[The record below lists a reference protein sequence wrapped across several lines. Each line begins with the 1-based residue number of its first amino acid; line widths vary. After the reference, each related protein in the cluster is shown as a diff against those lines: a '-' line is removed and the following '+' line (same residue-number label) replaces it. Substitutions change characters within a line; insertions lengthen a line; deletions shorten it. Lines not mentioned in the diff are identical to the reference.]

1 MVGVYDNWDR
11 LVGATLR
18 REQLRL
24 YVERTPSDLS
34 LASSSSFSSLN
45 FMINSSRL
53 SIPRNFPSSLLKMK
67 FEYDEILRATNYL
80 SESNFIKHGRSGD
93 LYRGVVKGNLVV
105 IKRIDLSS
113 AKKEQYYISELKVLD
128 KLSDRGLV
136 PLLGHCSENWKEKYL
151 VYKCMPN
158 RDLSSSFYSR
168 VIFLEGIFSTWENR
182 LTIATGIAVALYF
195 LHHQCFPPLVHRDI
209 QASSILLDDGFVV
222 RLCSL
227 GDVCTEGRASKKTS
241 TKFQAS
247 SEDSKQEPPGMP
259 NDPTCAYDVYC
270 FGKVLLELVTGKLG
284 AADDSSI
291 MNELMKPVTS
301 SSLPR
306 IPKNLEYHL
315 SQFEENKS
323 PLNFERIIDPTA
335 TADLHGRDGKVWT
348 MAMVAK
354 ACLNPEPSRRP
365 SMPIVLMTLKNPPM
379 MVFMADG
386 SLLIPEKT
394 KPMRSKL
401 SRLVR
406 ALGLE
411 I

>member
-1 MVGVYDNWDR
+1 
-11 LVGATLR
+11 
-18 REQLRL
+18 
-24 YVERTPSDLS
+24 
-34 LASSSSFSSLN
+34 
-45 FMINSSRL
+45 
-53 SIPRNFPSSLLKMK
+53 
-67 FEYDEILRATNYL
+67 
-80 SESNFIKHGRSGD
+80 
-93 LYRGVVKGNLVV
+93 
-105 IKRIDLSS
+105 
-113 AKKEQYYISELKVLD
+113 
-128 KLSDRGLV
+128 
-136 PLLGHCSENWKEKYL
+136 
-151 VYKCMPN
+151 
-158 RDLSSSFYSR
+158 
-168 VIFLEGIFSTWENR
+168 
-182 LTIATGIAVALYF
+182 
-195 LHHQCFPPLVHRDI
+195 
-209 QASSILLDDGFVV
+209 
-222 RLCSL
+222 
-227 GDVCTEGRASKKTS
+227 
-241 TKFQAS
+241 
-247 SEDSKQEPPGMP
+247 MP